1 MSVRLIRA
9 RETVEDIPH
18 PEVGVYGHR
27 ELHRPRE
34 ANGRARGLLRLC
46 LLSHLHP
53 GRARDVLELELVYLV
68 VSPHEGRHEPPV
80 CIVDEGLYHPV
91 GSRLEEAAYLFY
103 RLHARG
109 RHPLDREPGSG
120 LWALTLPPL

>member
-18 PEVGVYGHR
+18 PEVGVYGYR
-27 ELHRPRE
+27 ELHSPRE
-34 ANGRARGLLRLC
+34 ANGRARGLLHLC

-68 VSPHEGRHEPPV
+68 VSPPESGHKPPFR
-80 CIVDEGLYHPV
+80 IVDTGLYQPV
-91 GSRLEEAAYLFY
+91 GGVLEEAASLFH

-109 RHPLDREPGSG
+109 RR
-120 LWALTLPPL
+120 